1 MFTLV
6 PLKMINCIPQMEVL
20 VKRCDYLKYL
30 KTDLS
35 YKPLW
40 KYVKNEKILSLL
52 AKGKAYSKEATER
65 LKTMC
70 LKWLMLESTENYKM
84 LHWNCSKISQ
94 LYFVFIRCLLILKG
108 IKFTQVWFIEN
119 KFIEVYAKYV
129 ISLLYSKAVIAE
141 NWK

>member
-20 VKRCDYLKYL
+20 VKICDYLKYL

-35 YKPLW
+35 YKPLR

-52 AKGKAYSKEATER
+52 GNGKAYSKEAKQR

-84 LHWNCSKISQ
+84 LHRNCSKISQ

-119 KFIEVYAKYV
+119 IFIEVYAKYV
-129 ISLLYSKAVIAE
+129 ISVL
-141 NWK
+141 